1 MGVTVAQIES
11 AVNGTGGGGS
21 NGFDVG
27 YQAFVAAN
35 DVGNEDLSGGQ
46 FSGVLGLAL
55 PANSVILNEL
65 GGSTSGNPDGAPFL
79 DNLFGSGENAPQGR
93 YFSLSL
99 ERIGDSRTKSSLGI
113 GMFDTSLCPE
123 PCMPNYSSVVTSS
136 LGPLYWRI
144 PLQGITAYTW
154 PSGQAP
160 ANSNATTA
168 AIKLPSSTTTGQSY
182 PVVVLDSGGY
192 QMLMG
197 DRTLVDA
204 IYAPFGGSRAS
215 DGNCEPFFLLLS
227 SRVLDPGDSFEV
239 DLTLL
244 PPMYRRL
251 SPLRCTAS
259 PLIYFRRQTVP
270 SSSARHVRLLFSRS
284 FAKDLSGANT
294 VCPRI
299 DCWRCVSSGGIVV
312 SDGRLSDLCFFVN
325 SILGVSFLKNV

>member
-1 MGVTVAQIES
+1 MDASGHAAGEVYWDELQMGVTVSQIHN

-55 PANSVILNEL
+55 PANSVILNQL
-65 GGSTSGNPDGAPFL
+65 GGATSGAPDGAPFL
-79 DNLFGSGENAPQGR
+79 DNLFGSGVNAPQGR

-99 ERIGDSRTKSSLGI
+99 ERIGDTRTKSSLGI
-113 GMFDTSLCPE
+113 GRFDDSLCPE
-123 PCMPNYSSVVTSS
+123 PCIPNYSSVVTSS

-160 ANSNATTA
+160 SSSSPTSAV
-168 AIKLPSSTTTGQSY
+168 IKLPSSATTGQSY
-182 PVVVLDSGGY
+182 PVAVLDSGGY
-192 QMLMG
+192 QVLMG

-215 DGNCEPFFLLLS
+215 DGNCMSVFVIS
-227 SRVLDPGDSFEV
+227 GDANV
-239 DLTLL
+239 
-244 PPMYRRL
+244 
-251 SPLRCTAS
+251 
-259 PLIYFRRQTVP
+259 
-270 SSSARHVRLLFSRS
+270 
-284 FAKDLSGANT
+284 SGDET
-294 VCPRI
+294 HC
-299 DCWRCVSSGGIVV
+299 
-312 SDGRLSDLCFFVN
+312 
-325 SILGVSFLKNV
+325 